1 MPVPAYHKG
10 DEPTLIAG
18 EKMAIGVWKDTKNEE
33 AVLKYVDYL
42 AQPENIEILAT
53 SNIAPAG
60 LTNGSSDL
68 GKLGEFYDKYK
79 DVETVP
85 YFDREYLPSGMWETL
100 CSTGTGILTNE
111 LTVEKAVQQA
121 KANYERLK

>member
-1 MPVPAYHKG
+1 MRYFYDKTQS
-10 DEPTLIAG
+10 EIA
-18 EKMAIGVWKDTKNEE
+18 KRLGVSQVQVSRLENKILEN
-33 AVLKYVDYL
+33 LKK
-42 AQPENIEILAT
+42 
-53 SNIAPAG
+53 AG
-60 LTNGSSDL
+60 LDL

-100 CSTGTGILTNE
+100 CSTGTGILTNQ